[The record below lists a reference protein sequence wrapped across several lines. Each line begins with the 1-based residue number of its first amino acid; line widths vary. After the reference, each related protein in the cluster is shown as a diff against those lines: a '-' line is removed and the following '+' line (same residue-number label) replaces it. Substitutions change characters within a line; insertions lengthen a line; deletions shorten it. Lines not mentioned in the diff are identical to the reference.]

1 MKKKE
6 LLKKLHYADMVA
18 IHAKAELAAWKQSQ
32 PERDKE
38 LLELRNNVKFWREQS
53 HYWEGMCRE
62 HYWDAKQEKSIISK
76 KGKA

>member
-1 MKKKE
+1 MRKKE
-6 LLKKLHYADMVA
+6 LLKKLYYADMVA
-18 IHAKAELAAWKQSQ
+18 INARAELAAWRQSQ

-53 HYWEGMCRE
+53 HYWEGMCR
-62 HYWDAKQEKSIISK
+62 DLQNGQKEKSTISK